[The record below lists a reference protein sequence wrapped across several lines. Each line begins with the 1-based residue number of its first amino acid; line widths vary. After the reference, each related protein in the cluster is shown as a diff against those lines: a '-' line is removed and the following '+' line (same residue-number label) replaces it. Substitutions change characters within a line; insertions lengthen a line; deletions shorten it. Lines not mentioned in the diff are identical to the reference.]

1 MRWRQEVFTKYMA
14 SLHERLFSNLP
25 IDQIIRDSHADHQ
38 KRRFMM
44 MYILQSNEVFSQ
56 YQNQKEELGL
66 SHLYDV
72 VVSALIYARNHGRAR
87 KPISDIIL
95 NFGISE
101 DMASDKISPFE
112 IKEFLKEFNL
122 FVLYYIKQILNRDE
136 IMKLIEMYGQIKDEL
151 EVTKMILFGSKVRF
165 QSQKYSDLDIL
176 ILTKGKVTK
185 EKRER
190 LSDVAAEVN
199 IQFGVSFDTKIYN
212 MEQWESGEGI
222 NPKFKENIDRE
233 GVEWSIFSSQL

>member
-1 MRWRQEVFTKYMA
+1 MRWRQEVFTKYIE
-14 SLHERLFSNLP
+14 SLHERLFSNSP
-25 IDQIIRDSHADHQ
+25 IDQIIRDSHANHQ

-66 SHLYDV
+66 NHLYDV
-72 VVSALIYARNHGRAR
+72 VVSALIYGREHGQARRL
-87 KPISDIIL
+87 ISDIIL
-95 NFGISE
+95 NLGISRE
-101 DMASDKISPFE
+101 MVRDDVSSFE
-112 IKEFLKEFNL
+112 IKEFYKEFNL
-122 FVLYYIKQILNRDE
+122 FVLYYIKQIINRDE
-136 IMKLIEMYGQIKDEL
+136 IMGLIEMYGQIKEEL

-222 NPKFKENIDRE
+222 NPKFKENIERE
-233 GVEWSIFSSQL
+233 GVEWSIFNTQL